1 MTYFALWPTF
11 STTVTYIPG
20 ITLALVPLTLP
31 WRTAHLTSPT
41 AEQVLII
48 RYDHSQRVLINVLIR
63 YHHRSC
69 HSQRVLINVL
79 IRYHHRSCHSQRVR
93 INVLIRYHHRS
104 CHSQRVLI
112 NVLIRYHHRSCHSQ
126 RVRINVLIRYH
137 HRSCHSQRLGDL
149 LVFIFVIHDLE
160 RKLGGHCVLVKVSHK
175 GSRSIFDSFV
185 GEWFKE

>member
-1 MTYFALWPTF
+1 MKIFSVYGQGVWSQRLFSYIYVLIYYWEMTYFALWPTF

-20 ITLALVPLTLP
+20 ITLALVPLTLL

-79 IRYHHRSCHSQRVR
+79 IRYHHRSCHSQRV
-93 INVLIRYHHRS
+93 
-104 CHSQRVLI
+104 LI

-126 RVRINVLIRYH
+126 RV
-137 HRSCHSQRLGDL
+137 GDL
-149 LVFIFVIHDLE
+149 LVFIFVIQDLE

-175 GSRSIFDSFV
+175 GSRSVFDSFV
-185 GEWFKE
+185 GEWF